1 MNNWKDKMEGNPL
14 AKVYLKI
21 VPALVAALATI
32 FVTVK
37 LISGIIAPDQLVLD
51 VVYHDYE
58 EGAVLKTPIRVAKDA
73 AFEKEVKNMTEKKS
87 GFMDILVFL
96 EGTVDKPDELAE
108 LDAAAEPVEEEKAED
123 GTYTFTYENAKLPK
137 TIYIKSPVW
146 WYPIQLDEEV
156 SLPLQAGAKTDDV
169 DGYGS
174 FEIKTV
180 DTVKISTGVFNVTVT
195 MTSAGDAV
203 PSNVKLLMGE
213 DMFSEW
219 DGRSELSYDKE
230 TGFAERTLVFRY
242 NRGMRDDISDLM
254 EDAKLLLPEY
264 TVRRA
269 YSDFEI
275 TSNIDGL
282 EFVTVED

>member
-21 VPALVAALATI
+21 VPVLMAALAAI

-58 EGAVLKTPIRVAKDA
+58 EGAVLKSPIRVAKDA
-73 AFEKEVKNMTEKKS
+73 AFEKEVKSMTEKKS

-96 EGTVDKPDELAE
+96 EGTVDKPEELAE
-108 LDAAAEPVEEEKAED
+108 LDAAAEPEKEDKPED

-137 TIYIKSPVW
+137 TIYIKPPVW
-146 WYPIQLDEEV
+146 WYPVQLEEEV
-156 SLPLQAGAKTDDV
+156 SLPLQAGAKGDGV

-213 DMFSEW
+213 DVFAEW
-219 DGRSELSYDKE
+219 DGSSELSYDRE

-269 YSDFEI
+269 YTDLEI
-275 TSNIDGL
+275 TSNINGL
-282 EFVTVED
+282 EFVVVED